1 MNNDRNEVELLYS
14 QLVDEIGTQPGL
26 AKRVL
31 EQARRV
37 PKDSVSSRNRRI
49 LSAVGLVSGMAVALA
64 LTLFSASI
72 MTSVA
77 RPTLPFSRRVNTFDA
92 VVLSRHTRYS
102 ARSPSAAATG
112 TSNPRSGRMISAT
125 VS

>member
-37 PKDSVSSRNRRI
+37 PKDSVSCGNRRI
-49 LSAVGLVSGMAVALA
+49 LSAVGLVSGMAAALA
-64 LTLFSASI
+64 IVVVVSSLTPPTGLYAAMVKALENVDTVHVSGW
-72 MTSVA
+72 TSEVV
-77 RPTLPFSRRVNTFDA
+77 RIRRF
-92 VVLSRHTRYS
+92 
-102 ARSPSAAATG
+102 P
-112 TSNPRSGRMISAT
+112 
-125 VS
+125 